1 MFTNIPLKI
10 DICSKALYDDENISP
25 PPYSKD
31 VFVALLEF
39 SISAV
44 EFSFNQT
51 MYQQKEG
58 LGMGSTLSSILANI
72 FVGFIEKNIF
82 SSPATYNPIFY
93 KRYVDDT
100 FALFLNEEQSNKF
113 FNALNTAAS
122 L

>member
-1 MFTNIPLKI
+1 MCSFDIKSLFTNIPLKEVI
-10 DICSKALYDDENISP
+10 DICSKALYDDENISQ

-58 LGMGSTLSSILANI
+58 LGMGSPLSSILANI

-82 SSPATYNPIFY
+82 SSPATYHPIFY
-93 KRYVDDT
+93 K
-100 FALFLNEEQSNKF
+100 KIC
-113 FNALNTAAS
+113 
-122 L
+122 